1 MGTLRFAHPTHSLLD
16 TRYSIMAQQL
26 IKVPPTKNT
35 LLKLKKQVRFL
46 EEGHDLLERK
56 RELLTRLVYERIG
69 EYRRLRAEA
78 EQRLREA
85 FRCLSLTHLRMGS
98 RGIRQAS
105 LGAEPALRVDI
116 LPRRALG
123 VEYPA
128 VTAERVPLKPVG
140 LLGTDA
146 SFDTT
151 RDNLANAAVVLA
163 RLGEVEIALYRLL
176 AEQRKAQKRVNAL
189 KYNIIPLYRRTIH
202 FIQSALEEEER
213 NTLFQVKLLRERAKA

>member
-1 MGTLRFAHPTHSLLD
+1 MS
-16 TRYSIMAQQL
+16 QQL

-69 EYRRLRAEA
+69 EYRRLRSEA

-105 LGAEPALRVDI
+105 LGAEPALKVDI

-123 VEYPA
+123 VEYPS
-128 VTAERVPLKPVG
+128 VNAERLPLKPVG

-163 RLGEVEIALYRLL
+163 RLGEVEIALHRLL
-176 AEQRKAQKRVNAL
+176 EEQRKAQKRVNAL

-213 NTLFQVKLLRERAKA
+213 NTLFQVKLLRERAEA

>member
-1 MGTLRFAHPTHSLLD
+1 
-16 TRYSIMAQQL
+16 MAQQL

-35 LLKLKKQVRFL
+35 LLKLKKQVKFL

-69 EYRRLRAEA
+69 EYRRLRSEA
-78 EQRLREA
+78 QSALHDA
-85 FRCLSLTHLRMGS
+85 YRCLSITELRMGS
-98 RGIRQAS
+98 RGIHQAA
-105 LGAEPALRVDI
+105 LGAEQALRVDI

-123 VEYPA
+123 VEYPS
-128 VTAERVPLKPVG
+128 VSAERVPLKPVG

-146 SFDTT
+146 SFDNT
-151 RDNLANAAVVLA
+151 REHLADLALLLA
-163 RLGEVEIALYRLL
+163 RLGEVEIALHRLME
-176 AEQRKAQKRVNAL
+176 EQRKAQKRVNAL

-213 NTLFQVKLLRERAKA
+213 NTLFQVKVLRERAQA

>member
-1 MGTLRFAHPTHSLLD
+1 
-16 TRYSIMAQQL
+16 MAQL

-35 LLKLKKQVRFL
+35 LLRLKKQVRFL

-69 EYRRLRAEA
+69 EYRRLRKEA
-78 EQRLREA
+78 EQALHDA
-85 FRCLSLTHLRMGS
+85 YRCLTITHLRMGS
-98 RGIRQAS
+98 RGMHQAA
-105 LGAEPALRVDI
+105 LGAEPALKVDI

-128 VTAERVPLKPVG
+128 VTAERLPLKPVG

-146 SFDTT
+146 SFDNS
-151 RDNLANAAVVLA
+151 REHLADLAVLLA
-163 RLGEVEIALYRLL
+163 QLGEVEIALHRLME
-176 AEQRKAQKRVNAL
+176 EQRKAQKRVNAL

-213 NTLFQVKLLRERAKA
+213 NTLFQVKILRERANA

>member
-1 MGTLRFAHPTHSLLD
+1 
-16 TRYSIMAQQL
+16 MAQQL

-35 LLKLKKQVRFL
+35 LLKLKKQVKFL

-69 EYRRLRAEA
+69 EYRRLRREA
-78 EQRLREA
+78 ERALKEA

-98 RGIRQAS
+98 RGIRQAA
-105 LGAEPALRVDI
+105 LGAEPALKVDI

-123 VEYPA
+123 VEYPS
-128 VTAERVPLKPVG
+128 VSAERVPLKPVG

-151 RDNLANAAVVLA
+151 RDNLANAAVLLA
-163 RLGEVEIALYRLL
+163 QLGEVEIALHRLL
-176 AEQRKAQKRVNAL
+176 EEQRKAQKRVNAL

-213 NTLFQVKLLRERAKA
+213 NTLFQVKLLRERAET

>member
-1 MGTLRFAHPTHSLLD
+1 
-16 TRYSIMAQQL
+16 MAQQL

-35 LLKLKKQVRFL
+35 LLKLKKQVKFL

-69 EYRRLRAEA
+69 EYRRLRADAERSLGEA
-78 EQRLREA
+78 Y
-85 FRCLSLTHLRMGS
+85 RCLSLTHLRMGS
-98 RGIRQAS
+98 RGIRQAA

-123 VEYPA
+123 VEYPSVA
-128 VTAERVPLKPVG
+128 AERLPLKPVG

-151 RDNLANAAVVLA
+151 RDNLANACVLLA
-163 RLGEVEIALYRLL
+163 RLGEVEIALFRLME
-176 AEQRKAQKRVNAL
+176 EQRKAQKRVNAL
-189 KYNIIPLYRRTIH
+189 KYNIIPLYRRTVH
-202 FIQSALEEEER
+202 FIQSSLEEEER
-213 NTLFQVKLLRERAKA
+213 NTLFQVKLLRERATA

>member
-1 MGTLRFAHPTHSLLD
+1 
-16 TRYSIMAQQL
+16 MAQQI

-69 EYRRLRAEA
+69 EYRQLRADA
-78 EQRLREA
+78 QQTLRDA
-85 FRCLSLTHLRMGS
+85 YLCLSLTHLRMGS
-98 RGIRQAS
+98 RGIRQSA

-123 VEYPA
+123 VEYPS
-128 VTAERVPLKPVG
+128 VTAERLPLKPVG

-151 RDNLANAAVVLA
+151 RDNLANACVLLA
-163 RLGEVEIALYRLL
+163 RLGEVEIALFRLME
-176 AEQRKAQKRVNAL
+176 EQRKAQKRVNAL
-189 KYNIIPLYRRTIH
+189 KYNIIPLYRRTVH

-213 NTLFQVKLLRERAKA
+213 NTLFQVKLLREQASA

>member
-1 MGTLRFAHPTHSLLD
+1 
-16 TRYSIMAQQL
+16 MAQQL

-35 LLKLKKQVRFL
+35 LLRLKKQVKFL

-69 EYRRLRAEA
+69 EYRRLRQEAERILAEA
-78 EQRLREA
+78 Y
-85 FRCLSLTHLRMGS
+85 RCLSITHLRMGS
-98 RGIRQAS
+98 RGIHQAV
-105 LGAEPALRVDI
+105 LGSELALRVDI
-116 LPRRALG
+116 LPRRSLG

-146 SFDTT
+146 SFDNT
-151 RDNLANAAVVLA
+151 RANLADLAVTLA
-163 RLGEVEIALYRLL
+163 RLGEVEIALHRLME
-176 AEQRKAQKRVNAL
+176 EQRKAQKRVNAL

-202 FIQSALEEEER
+202 FIQSSLEEEER
-213 NTLFQVKLLRERAKA
+213 NTLFQVKRLRERAQA

>member
-1 MGTLRFAHPTHSLLD
+1 
-16 TRYSIMAQQL
+16 MAQQL

-35 LLKLKKQVRFL
+35 LLKLKKQVKFL

-69 EYRRLRAEA
+69 EYRRLRADAQLALGEA
-78 EQRLREA
+78 Y
-85 FRCLSLTHLRMGS
+85 RCLSLTHLRMGS
-98 RGIRQAS
+98 RGIRQAA

-123 VEYPA
+123 VEYPSVA
-128 VTAERVPLKPVG
+128 AERLPLKPVG

-151 RDNLANAAVVLA
+151 RGNLANACVLLA
-163 RLGEVEIALYRLL
+163 RLGEVEIALFRLME
-176 AEQRKAQKRVNAL
+176 EQRKAQKRVNAL
-189 KYNIIPLYRRTIH
+189 KYNIIPLYRRTVH
-202 FIQSALEEEER
+202 FIQSSLEEEER
-213 NTLFQVKLLRERAKA
+213 NTLFQVKLLRERASA

>member
-1 MGTLRFAHPTHSLLD
+1 
-16 TRYSIMAQQL
+16 MAQQL

-35 LLKLKKQVRFL
+35 LLKLKKQVKFL

-56 RELLTRLVYERIG
+56 RELLTRLVFERIG
-69 EYRRLRAEA
+69 EYRRLRSNAQQA
-78 EQRLREA
+78 LNEA

-105 LGAEPALRVDI
+105 LGAEPALKVDI

-146 SFDTT
+146 SLDTT

-163 RLGEVEIALYRLL
+163 RLAEVEIALHRLL
-176 AEQRKAQKRVNAL
+176 EEQRKAQKRVNAL

-202 FIQSALEEEER
+202 FIQSSLEEEER
-213 NTLFQVKLLRERAKA
+213 NTLFQVKLLRERAGA

>member
-1 MGTLRFAHPTHSLLD
+1 
-16 TRYSIMAQQL
+16 MAQQL

-35 LLKLKKQVRFL
+35 LIRLKKQARFL

-69 EYRRLRAEA
+69 EYRQLRDAAQTKLAEA
-78 EQRLREA
+78 YGCLRI
-85 FRCLSLTHLRMGS
+85 SHLRMGN
-98 RGIRQAS
+98 RGIHQAA

-128 VTAERVPLKPVG
+128 VTSERVALKPVG
-140 LLGTDA
+140 LLGTDV

-151 RDNLANAAVVLA
+151 RENLANAAVLLA
-163 RLGEVEIALYRLL
+163 RLSEVETALHRLL
-176 AEQRKAQKRVNAL
+176 EEQRKAQKRVNAL

-202 FIQSALEEEER
+202 FIQSSLEEEER
-213 NTLFQVKLLRERAKA
+213 NTLFQVKLLRQRAESEIPRRG

>member
-1 MGTLRFAHPTHSLLD
+1 
-16 TRYSIMAQQL
+16 MAQQL

-35 LLKLKKQVRFL
+35 LLKLKKQVKFL

-78 EQRLREA
+78 ERALAEA

-105 LGAEPALRVDI
+105 LGAEPALRVEI

-128 VTAERVPLKPVG
+128 VTAERLPLKPVG

-151 RDNLANAAVVLA
+151 RDNLANAAVLLA
-163 RLGEVEIALYRLL
+163 QLGEVEIALHRLL
-176 AEQRKAQKRVNAL
+176 EEQRKAQKRVNAL

-213 NTLFQVKLLRERAKA
+213 NTLFQVKLLRERAEA

>member
-1 MGTLRFAHPTHSLLD
+1 
-16 TRYSIMAQQL
+16 MAQQL